1 MRIDLHHESQPL
13 PESNRSNTPGAAV
26 PVSSSASHGL
36 GGSGE
41 DQAELSVALVQV
53 QALVAQASQ
62 LPEVRQ
68 ERVQALRQAVASG
81 SYQSSPEQV
90 AGAVFAHMIA
100 GAAA

>member
-1 MRIDLHHESQPL
+1 MRIDLNHESQPL
-13 PESNRSNTPGAAV
+13 PESNRSNTSSAGV
-26 PVSSSASHGL
+26 PVSSSASNGL
-36 GGSGE
+36 GSGE
-41 DQAELSVALVQV
+41 DQAELSGALVQV

-81 SYQSSPEQV
+81 SYQSNPEQV